1 MKSSMTNQFWDD
13 DTFTADTM
21 IWVDPRM
28 ITIILRGLKN
38 KMKCELEIDLNFY
51 CKTYYSATKDDPGK
65 GNTDESDEDMDP
77 VELIVTDDTYDPTSL
92 NSVLGRLPVF
102 LSTKSMLEEIVSK
115 SGHILLLSSKYH
127 AEVAGQGIE
136 YCFGRTKWWFKM
148 NNTAQLQTKEA
159 VKGAFGWEVV
169 RIDHVRKFARKARDY
184 QRVYRAGV
192 TGLAAESSVKQ
203 CKTHRCMGDT
213 NHTFI
218 TK

>member
-1 MKSSMTNQFWDD
+1 
-13 DTFTADTM
+13 
-21 IWVDPRM
+21 
-28 ITIILRGLKN
+28 
-38 KMKCELEIDLNFY
+38 MKCELEIDLNFY
-51 CKTYYSATKDDPGK
+51 CKTYYSATEDDPDK
-65 GNTDESDEDMDP
+65 GDKDESEEMDP
-77 VELIVTDDTYDPTSL
+77 KELIITDDTYDLTSL

-136 YCFGRTKWWFKM
+136 YCFGRTKWWFKK
-148 NNTAQLQTKEA
+148 NNSCSTAALKRLSKEA
-159 VKGAFGWEVV
+159 FGLEVV
-169 RIDHVRKFARKARDY
+169 RIDHVRKFARKSRDY

-218 TK
+218 TE